1 MTLLSPGRPVL
12 IDGIAAI
19 AQRYDGFVLDVWGVL
34 HNGVE
39 PYLGVVEALRQLQA
53 LDKRVALLS
62 NAPMRADKVAAR
74 VNRIGIPRDLFQ
86 AVVTSGEEVWQ
97 NLASRTDP
105 FYAALGRHCLFLGPP
120 RHDGMLDG
128 LDLVPVPSAE
138 AADFILNT
146 GPDDLDD
153 AATLYRCALE
163 TAAARGLPMV
173 CANADLHVMVG
184 GDRLACAGMMATVYE
199 AMGGTVRWHGKPH
212 GSVYAACLDQLGIAE
227 RSRILCVG
235 DSLRT
240 DIAGAQAAGLDAML
254 VGGGIHADELG
265 LAAGA
270 ALDPARVVDL
280 LRGRPQPRYVIGH
293 LGW

>member
-1 MTLLSPGRPVL
+1 VL

-19 AQRYDGFVLDVWGVL
+19 AECYDGFVLDVWGVL
-34 HNGVE
+34 HNGVV
-39 PYLGVVEALRQLQA
+39 PYPGVVEALRHLQM
-53 LDKRVALLS
+53 LGKRVALLS
-62 NAPMRADKVAAR
+62 NAPMRADKVALR
-74 VNRIGIPRDLFQ
+74 VERIGIPRDLFQ
-86 AVVTSGEEVWQ
+86 VVVTSGEEVWQ
-97 NLASRTDP
+97 NLASRIDP
-105 FYAALGRHCLFLGPP
+105 FYAALGRHCLFLGPS

-128 LDLVPVPSAE
+128 LDLVAVTSANE
-138 AADFILNT
+138 ADFILNT

-153 AATLYRCALE
+153 AATLYRSALE
-163 TAAARGLPMV
+163 TAAARALPMV

-184 GDRLACAGMMATVYE
+184 SDRIACAGMMATVYE

-212 GSVYAACLDQLGIAE
+212 GSVYAACLTQLGIAD

-265 LAAGA
+265 LDAGGT
-270 ALDPARVVDL
+270 LDPARVAVL
-280 LRGRPQPRYVIGH
+280 LRGRPQPRYVIGQ
-293 LGW
+293 LAW

>member
-1 MTLLSPGRPVL
+1 MTLLSPSRPVL
-12 IDGIAAI
+12 IDGSAAI
-19 AQRYDGFVLDVWGVL
+19 AARYDGFVLDVWGVL
-34 HNGVE
+34 HNGVA
-39 PYLGVVEALRQLQA
+39 PYPGVVEALRHLHV
-53 LDKRVALLS
+53 LGKRVALLS

-74 VNRIGIPRDLFQ
+74 VERIGIPRDLFQ
-86 AVVTSGEEVWQ
+86 SVVTSGEEVWQ
-97 NLASRTDP
+97 NLVSRTDP

-128 LDLVPVPSAE
+128 LDLVPVPSAGE
-138 AADFILNT
+138 ADFILNT

-153 AATLYRCALE
+153 SATLYRAALE

-184 GDRLACAGMMATVYE
+184 GDRIACAGMMATVYE

-212 GSVYAACLDQLGIAE
+212 DSVYAACLAQLGIAD

-254 VGGGIHADELG
+254 VGGGIHAEELG
-265 LAAGA
+265 LAAGGP
-270 ALDPARVVDL
+270 LDPARVTAL
-280 LRGRPQPRYVIGH
+280 LRGRPQPRYVIGQ
-293 LGW
+293 LAW